1 MVTYTGMDAIEY
13 AERHG
18 MELSKYQDPVED
30 AREGLSVE
38 EARGIARE
46 DPNLIHLEVEEMD
59 YYIDEADMGSEWD
72 LGADGVREVAEA
84 MTDILA
90 ERHVPVVVRAL
101 TGADDEASA
110 SPYRQANG
118 EVERVYGRRTIEDA
132 LTEAV
137 SIVTGQED

>member
-1 MVTYTGMDAIEY
+1 MRLSGYGAIEY

-18 MELSKYQDPVED
+18 MELSKYSDPVED
-30 AREGLSVE
+30 AREGLTVE
-38 EARGIARE
+38 EAREIARE
-46 DPNLIHLEVEEMD
+46 DPNLIHLDVEEMD
-59 YYIDEADMGSEWD
+59 YYIDEADMGAEWD

-101 TGADDEASA
+101 TGADNEAA
-110 SPYRQANG
+110 ATPYRLANG
-118 EVERVYGRRTIEDA
+118 EAERVYGRRTIEDA

-137 SIVTGQED
+137 SIVTGQEE